1 MDKPHGRAS
10 KCLHCRSHTGYTQCI
25 IVSCVPQCIG
35 VSCEIHCVSVVLVAH
50 ICCIVFDAYK
60 WDHDLPQHGCFE
72 AVFHFHRASLG
83 LVPSIHT
90 LDGPVTSK
98 LKQGTATVS
107 CSSLTERTV
116 VIKE

>member
-1 MDKPHGRAS
+1 MTTVLFKCGIGGAHDSKPH
-10 KCLHCRSHTGYTQCI
+10 
-25 IVSCVPQCIG
+25 V
-35 VSCEIHCVSVVLVAH
+35 
-50 ICCIVFDAYK
+50 CCIVFDAYK

-116 VIKE
+116 VLKE